1 MKLRLIVAAGLIAS
15 LLAACSSNTKSSPAI
30 ACSPGSITQ
39 SSSVYLKHC
48 EVQTTFN
55 VPSNPVLSTSTPAKL
70 NSAVFTKYY
79 YNPEPAQIKA
89 ILVLMPGLL
98 GGAGDF
104 DEMARTMV
112 QMGKG
117 DIEVWTVDRR
127 SVLLNDFTGIQA
139 AWNSQDPSRAVGYYF
154 SGASIDGKTYAG
166 MPPAT
171 SVSYMSEWGVDMT
184 LRDLN
189 TIISLI
195 PRQYR
200 KTNVFLGGHS
210 LGAWIAQDY
219 AGYEFGTPVASPE
232 PGYDNIAGVVLLDGG
247 GSGMMQTVTAS
258 QYISGPGTPQNIS
271 GMNFTMPSLDQIRQ
285 DPSNVMV
292 VGLIGTAMGPIGQ
305 YVETMFLNMFT
316 LVQIEGMYALLEPN
330 QLSPLLKI
338 SQFSL
343 IAAALLGNTQF
354 TATNQ
359 AMLGFAMDRN
369 FNPISIMSATLGSPN
384 GPLTSTTS
392 MFFPGITISQ
402 PTDKGT
408 MTYTWNSQNH
418 ITNIMDLAAVLSNT
432 STTMSERY
440 FPTRL
445 LLDTMVLGGDYGPT
459 QTTDWRYQ
467 QGMHMLYTPE
477 MDAPVIAFGG
487 GAGVEQ
493 TATDFDQYM
502 GMLPPARNCSGQ
514 PRTACGFDV
523 DIMPNY
529 THLDVLLS
537 DPALTSNNVDAMI
550 YNWVM
555 NHTAGNF
562 PVPSLP

>member
-1 MKLRLIVAAGLIAS
+1 MNTRLMILAGVTVF
-15 LLAACSSNTKSSPAI
+15 LLAACSNSTS
-30 ACSPGSITQ
+30 TQ
-39 SSSVYLKHC
+39 SSPVQIRHY
-48 EVQTTFN
+48 EVPTSFT
-55 VPSNPVLSTSTPAKL
+55 VAPNPILMTSTPA
-70 NSAVFTKYY
+70 SRDEAVFTRYS
-79 YNPEPAQIKA
+79 YNPEPASLKA

-104 DEMARTMV
+104 DMMAKTIV
-112 QMGKG
+112 QMGHG

-139 AWNSQDPSRAVGYYF
+139 AWNQKNPGLAVGYYF
-154 SGASIDGKTYAG
+154 SNASIDGKTYTG
-166 MPPAT
+166 MPPTA
-171 SVSYMSEWGVDMT
+171 SVSYMSEWGLDTT

-189 TIISLI
+189 TIISLV
-195 PRQYR
+195 PQQYR

-219 AGYEFGTPVASPE
+219 AGYEFSDAVTSPD

-258 QYISGPGTPQNIS
+258 QYISGSGIPVDVS

-285 DPSNVMV
+285 NPADVMV
-292 VGLIGTAMGPIGQ
+292 VSLIGSAMGSLGPA
-305 YVETMFLNMFT
+305 VESMFLNMFT
-316 LVQIEGMYALLEPN
+316 LVQIEGMYALLQPD
-330 QLSPLLKI
+330 QLSPLLQI
-338 SQFSL
+338 PQFQT
-343 IAAALLGNTQF
+343 IALALLGNTRF
-354 TATNQ
+354 KATNE
-359 AMLGFAMDRN
+359 AMLGFAMDRH
-369 FNPISIMSATLGSPN
+369 FNPISIMSATLGSPE
-384 GPLTSTTS
+384 GPLTSVPS
-392 MFFPGITISQ
+392 MFFPGITVSE
-402 PTDKGT
+402 PTDQGT
-408 MTYTWNSQNH
+408 MVYTWNSTDH
-418 ITNIMDLAAVLSNT
+418 ITSIMDLAAVLSNT

-445 LLDTMVLGGDYGPT
+445 LLDTMVMGSDYGPT

-467 QGMHMLYTPE
+467 QGMHVLYTRQ

-502 GMLPPARNCSGQ
+502 NLLPHARNCGGQ
-514 PRTACGFDV
+514 PRSACGFDV
-523 DIMPNY
+523 HIMPNY

-537 DPALTSNNVDAMI
+537 DPTLTSDNVDTMI
-550 YNWVM
+550 YTWIM
-555 NHTAGNF
+555 NHATGAV

>member
-1 MKLRLIVAAGLIAS
+1 MNLRLIITAGLIAS
-15 LLAACSSNTKSSPAI
+15 LMTACSSSST
-30 ACSPGSITQ
+30 TQ
-39 SSSVYLKHC
+39 SSLLACTNSPTQSSAIAVSNCHAETNFTVAANPDGLP
-48 EVQTTFN
+48 T
-55 VPSNPVLSTSTPAKL
+55 PSQL
-70 NSAVFTKYY
+70 NYAVFTRYA
-79 YNPEPAQIKA
+79 YNPEPAQLKA

-104 DEMARTMV
+104 DTMAKTIV
-112 QMGKG
+112 GMGKG

-139 AWNSQDPSRAVGYYF
+139 AWNKQDPSLAIGYYF

-166 MPPAT
+166 VPPTT
-171 SVSYMSEWGVDMT
+171 SVSYMSEWGLDMM

-195 PRQYR
+195 PQQYR

-219 AGYEFGTPVASPE
+219 AGYEFSDPVTSPE

-258 QYISGPGTPQNIS
+258 EYLSGTGMPQNIS

-285 DPSNVMV
+285 NPANVMV
-292 VGLIGTAMGPIGQ
+292 VSLIGSAMGSLGAA
-305 YVETMFLNMFT
+305 VESMLLNMFT
-316 LVQIEGMYALLEPN
+316 FVQIEGMYGLLQPD
-330 QLSPLLKI
+330 QLSPMMRI
-338 SQFSL
+338 PQFSL

-354 TATNQ
+354 KATNQ

-392 MFFPGITISQ
+392 MFFPGITVSE

-418 ITNIMDLAAVLSNT
+418 ITSITDLAAVLSNT

-445 LLDTMVLGGDYGPT
+445 LLDTMVMGSDYGPT

-467 QGMHMLYTPE
+467 QGMHVLYTPE

-487 GAGVEQ
+487 SAGVEQ
-493 TATDFDQYM
+493 TATDFDQYRNL
-502 GMLPPARNCSGQ
+502 LPPARNCSGQ
-514 PRTACGFDV
+514 PRTACGFDIH
-523 DIMPNY
+523 IMPNY

-537 DPALTSNNVDAMI
+537 DPALTPDNVDAMI
-550 YNWVM
+550 YNWIM
-555 NHTAGNF
+555 SHTSGTIPA
-562 PVPSLP
+562 SALP

>member
-1 MKLRLIVAAGLIAS
+1 MSTQRIRFIISAGLIAFMF
-15 LLAACSSNTKSSPAI
+15 AGCSSSS
-30 ACSPGSITQ
+30 SSTQ
-39 SSSVYLKHC
+39 SSPVVISNYHVA
-48 EVQTTFN
+48 TNFA
-55 VPSNPVLSTSTPAKL
+55 VPPNPYGLPTPDQL
-70 NSAVFTKYY
+70 NYAVFTRYR
-79 YNPEPAQIKA
+79 YNPEPAQLKA
-89 ILVLMPGLL
+89 ILILMPGLF

-104 DEMARTMV
+104 DEMARTIV

-139 AWNSQDPSRAVGYYF
+139 AWNKKDPSLAIGYYF

-166 MPPAT
+166 MPPTT
-171 SVSYMSEWGVDMT
+171 SVSYMSEWGLDMT

-210 LGAWIAQDY
+210 LGAWIAQEY
-219 AGYEFGTPVASPE
+219 AGYEFSDPVTSPE

-247 GSGMMQTVTAS
+247 GSGIMQPMTAS
-258 QYISGPGTPQNIS
+258 QYISGSGIPMTIS

-292 VGLIGTAMGPIGQ
+292 VGLIGSAMGSLGAA
-305 YVETMFLNMFT
+305 VESMFLNMFT
-316 LVQIEGMYALLEPN
+316 FVQIEGMYALLEPD
-330 QLSPLLKI
+330 QLSPMLQI
-338 SQFSL
+338 PQFSL
-343 IAAALLGNTQF
+343 IATALLGNTQF
-354 TATNQ
+354 KATNQ

-384 GPLTSTTS
+384 GPLTSTPS
-392 MFFPGITISQ
+392 MFFPGITVSE

-418 ITNIMDLAAVLSNT
+418 ITSITDLAAVLSNT
-432 STTMSERY
+432 YTTMSERY

-445 LLDTMVLGGDYGPT
+445 LLDTMALGGDYGPT

-467 QGMHMLYTPE
+467 QGMHVLYTPE
-477 MDAPVIAFGG
+477 MDAPVIAFGA

-493 TATDFDQYM
+493 TATDFNQYM
-502 GMLPPARNCSGQ
+502 NLLPPARNCNGQ
-514 PRTACGFDV
+514 PRTACGFDIH
-523 DIMPNY
+523 IMPNY
-529 THLDVLLS
+529 THLDILLS
-537 DPALTSNNVDAMI
+537 DPTLTRNNVDAMI

-555 NHTAGNF
+555 SHATGNF

>member
-1 MKLRLIVAAGLIAS
+1 MNLRLIITAGLIAS
-15 LLAACSSNTKSSPAI
+15 LMAACSSSST
-30 ACSPGSITQ
+30 TQ
-39 SSSVYLKHC
+39 SSPVQLKHYSIPA
-48 EVQTTFN
+48 TFT
-55 VPSNPVLSTSTPAKL
+55 VPPNPVSGAQTPASL
-70 NSAVFTKYY
+70 DYAVFTRYY
-79 YNPEPAQIKA
+79 YKPEPAQLKA
-89 ILVLMPGLL
+89 VLVLMPGLL

-104 DEMARTMV
+104 DTMAKTIV
-112 QMGKG
+112 GMGKG

-139 AWNSQDPSRAVGYYF
+139 AWNKQDPSLALGYYF
-154 SGASIDGKTYAG
+154 SGASLSGKTYAG
-166 MPPAT
+166 VPPTT
-171 SVSYMSEWGVDMT
+171 SVSYMSEWGLDMT

-195 PRQYR
+195 PQQYR

-219 AGYEFGTPVASPE
+219 AGYEFSDPVTSPE

-258 QYISGPGTPQNIS
+258 QYLSGTGMPQNIS
-271 GMNFTMPSLDQIRQ
+271 GMNFTMPSLDQIQ
-285 DPSNVMV
+285 QNPANVMV
-292 VGLIGTAMGPIGQ
+292 VSLIGSAMGSLGAA
-305 YVETMFLNMFT
+305 VESMLLNMFT
-316 LVQIEGMYALLEPN
+316 FVQIEGMYALLQPN
-330 QLSPLLKI
+330 QLSPMMRI
-338 SQFSL
+338 PQFSL

-354 TATNQ
+354 KATNQ

-384 GPLTSTTS
+384 GPLTSMPS
-392 MFFPGITISQ
+392 MFFPGVTVSE
-402 PTDKGT
+402 PTDNGT

-418 ITNIMDLAAVLSNT
+418 ITSITDLAAVLSNT
-432 STTMSERY
+432 YTTMSERY

-445 LLDTMVLGGDYGPT
+445 LLDTMVMGSDYGPT

-467 QGMHMLYTPE
+467 QGMHVLYTPE

-493 TATDFDQYM
+493 TATDFDQYRNL
-502 GMLPPARNCSGQ
+502 LPPARNCSGQ
-514 PRTACGFDV
+514 PRTACGFDIH
-523 DIMPNY
+523 IMPNY

-537 DPALTSNNVDAMI
+537 DPALTADNVDAMI
-550 YNWVM
+550 YNWIM
-555 NHTAGNF
+555 SHTSGTIPAS
-562 PVPSLP
+562 SLP

>member
-1 MKLRLIVAAGLIAS
+1 MKIRFIITAGLIAS
-15 LLAACSSNTKSSPAI
+15 LMTACSSSST
-30 ACSPGSITQ
+30 TQ
-39 SSSVYLKHC
+39 SSPVQLKHY
-48 EVQTTFN
+48 ETPTTFT
-55 VPSNPVLSTSTPAKL
+55 VPPNPVSSTQTPASL
-70 NSAVFTKYY
+70 DYAVFTRYY
-79 YNPEPAQIKA
+79 YKPEPAQLKA

-104 DEMARTMV
+104 DTMAKTIV
-112 QMGKG
+112 KMGKG

-139 AWNSQDPSRAVGYYF
+139 AWNNQDPSLALGYYF
-154 SGASIDGKTYAG
+154 SGVSIDGKTYAG
-166 MPPAT
+166 VPPTT
-171 SVSYMSEWGVDMT
+171 SVSYMSEWGLDMT

-189 TIISLI
+189 TVISLI
-195 PRQYR
+195 PQQYR

-219 AGYEFGTPVASPE
+219 AGYEFSEPVSPE
-232 PGYDNIAGVVLLDGG
+232 PGYDNVAGIVLLDGG
-247 GSGMMQTVTAS
+247 GSGLMQTVTAS
-258 QYISGPGTPQNIS
+258 QYLSGTGMPENIS

-285 DPSNVMV
+285 NPANVMV
-292 VGLIGTAMGPIGQ
+292 VSLIGSAMGSLGAA
-305 YVETMFLNMFT
+305 VESMLLNMFT
-316 LVQIEGMYALLEPN
+316 FVQIEGMYALLQPN
-330 QLSPLLKI
+330 QLSPMLRI
-338 SQFSL
+338 PQFSL
-343 IAAALLGNTQF
+343 IATALLGNTQF
-354 TATNQ
+354 KATNQ

-384 GPLTSTTS
+384 GPLTSMPS
-392 MFFPGITISQ
+392 MFFPGITISE

-418 ITNIMDLAAVLSNT
+418 ITSITDLAAVLSNT

-445 LLDTMVLGGDYGPT
+445 LLDTMVMGSDYGPT

-467 QGMHMLYTPE
+467 QGMHVLYTPQ

-493 TATDFDQYM
+493 TSTDFYQYRDL
-502 GMLPPARNCSGQ
+502 LPPARNCSGQ
-514 PRTACGFDV
+514 PRTACGFDIH
-523 DIMPNY
+523 IMPNY

-537 DPALTSNNVDAMI
+537 DPALTSDNVDAMI
-550 YNWVM
+550 YNWIM
-555 NHTAGNF
+555 SHTTGTIPA
-562 PVPSLP
+562 SALP